1 MAGGPPRLGVM
12 PNPIVAK
19 SIGAAAGKV
28 PGLRRIP
35 VLKLLALAEVGML
48 AHNHLMRLEPGERRR
63 LLGLMRSAHGRPG
76 NLTESERGELAV
88 LVAKLEPRLL
98 AGEAANRL
106 SPFPLPRRVVRG
118 PRPKRPRR

>member
-1 MAGGPPRLGVM
+1 M
-12 PNPIVAK
+12 PNPVVAK

-28 PGLRRIP
+28 PGLRRVP

-48 AHNHLMRLEPGERRR
+48 AHTHLMRLDPGQRRR
-63 LLGLMRSAHGRPG
+63 LLGLVRAAHGRPG
-76 NLTESERGELAV
+76 NLTGAEREELAD
-88 LVAKLEPRLL
+88 LVARLEPRLL

-118 PRPKRPRR
+118 PRRKRNPPR

>member
-1 MAGGPPRLGVM
+1 M
-12 PNPIVAK
+12 PNPLLTK

-35 VLKLLALAEVGML
+35 VLKLVAVAEVGIL
-48 AHNHLMRLEPGERRR
+48 AHSHLMRLQPRERRR
-63 LLGLMRSAHGRPG
+63 LLALMRTARGRPST
-76 NLTESERGELAV
+76 LTERERHELAD

-106 SPFPLPRRVVRG
+106 SPFPLPRRIVRG
-118 PRPKRPRR
+118 PRRKGNQRR

>member
-1 MAGGPPRLGVM
+1 LVTR
-12 PNPIVAK
+12 

-35 VLKLLALAEVGML
+35 VLKLVAVAEVGML
-48 AHNHLMRLEPGERRR
+48 AHHHLMRLEPVERRR
-63 LLGLMRSAHGRPG
+63 LLGLVRAARGRPSK
-76 NLTESERGELAV
+76 LTESERIELAG

-106 SPFPLPRRVVRG
+106 SPFPLPRRVVHG
-118 PRPKRPRR
+118 PRGKRKQRR

>member
-1 MAGGPPRLGVM
+1 M
-12 PNPIVAK
+12 PNLLVAK

-35 VLKLLALAEVGML
+35 VLKLVAVAEVGIL
-48 AHNHLMRLEPGERRR
+48 AHTHLMRLESGERRR
-63 LLGLMRSAHGRPG
+63 LFALLRTARGRPSK
-76 NLTESERGELAV
+76 LTERERYELAV

-118 PRPKRPRR
+118 PRRKRRPRPV

>member
-1 MAGGPPRLGVM
+1 M
-12 PNPIVAK
+12 PNPLVVK

-35 VLKLLALAEVGML
+35 VLKLVAVAEVGIL
-48 AHNHLMRLEPGERRR
+48 AHSHLMRLEPGERRR
-63 LLGLMRSAHGRPG
+63 LLGLVRAARGRPSK
-76 NLTESERGELAV
+76 LTARERYELAD

-118 PRPKRPRR
+118 PRRKRQAGH